1 MTTLSVVNDPFTK
14 ENIDVIISRLSEG
27 QKECILSLSDE
38 WQSSGYNKLNA
49 DLLWAR
55 DIKFFPGSFEPLV
68 ECNHEPQQVVTPDY
82 QHRLLP
88 LGMLVKQRLE
98 SVEVT

>member
-1 MTTLSVVNDPFTK
+1 MTTLGVVNGPFI
-14 ENIDVIISRLSEG
+14 EEEIEAIINRLSDG

-55 DIKFFPGSFEPLV
+55 DIKFFPGSFESLV
-68 ECNHEPQQVVTPDY
+68 ERNHDPRQGIAPDY
-82 QHRLLP
+82 HHRLLP

-98 SVEVT
+98 LVEVA